1 MKVYLF
7 QQVLRAKRFYKGN
20 FIDHHEGSFRP
31 IKKYRLIPGDLPGD
45 DTTDEDKVRK
55 AISSVEHNL
64 NRRPR
69 AVQQLLLTSSEE
81 DGDDD
86 TSAVPSVVGP
96 TNQVQQTPA
105 RAQEAVSSARDE
117 GKTPKIENRKVK
129 PSTKKKT
136 KKRYHA
142 ADDDDDA
149 EDEMMVA
156 AHKNALIG
164 KNQETTRHNEQLEQL
179 EEKKFLKS
187 IEYADRQFKHTVKM
201 EERAATQ
208 QEGLSSEQ
216 ATSVKIANDD
226 KAFDLR
232 QKLYAAYTEL
242 KEKGLSDKQI
252 KKIHPQLEVFFDD
265 DDTSVATTTRNTN
278 KKKKK

>member
-1 MKVYLF
+1 
-7 QQVLRAKRFYKGN
+7 
-20 FIDHHEGSFRP
+20 
-31 IKKYRLIPGDLPGD
+31 
-45 DTTDEDKVRK
+45 
-55 AISSVEHNL
+55 
-64 NRRPR
+64 
-69 AVQQLLLTSSEE
+69 VQQLLLTSSEE
-81 DGDDD
+81 EGDDD

-96 TNQVQQTPA
+96 TNQAQESPA
-105 RAQEAVSSARDE
+105 RAQEAVPSARDE
-117 GKTPKIENRKVK
+117 GKTPKVQNKTVK

-142 ADDDDDA
+142 AD
-149 EDEMMVA
+149 EDEDANEQMVA
-156 AHKNALIG
+156 AHQTALFG

-179 EEKKFLKS
+179 EEKKFKKS

-201 EERAATQ
+201 EERAATS
-208 QEGLSSEQ
+208 QEGLCTEQ

-232 QKLYAAYTEL
+232 QKLYAAYTQM
-242 KEKGLSDKQI
+242 KADGLSHKQI

-265 DDTSVATTTRNTN
+265 DDASEETTTRKTN